1 MAESFGKI
9 LQRYVELGE
18 KLYGIGV
25 SSETDEG
32 EKREAR
38 RKLKYARRMI
48 EQRYPDVR
56 KEETD
61 TYRFGAAKR
70 FPYIP
75 KLFVEYD
82 DESLSGSG
90 VLTYPDGSRAQHAE
104 HGFSNAAGL
113 RKIIATLAHY
123 GKIHPEQTLVVKAG
137 SALPVV
143 TFLSDAV

>member
-1 MAESFGKI
+1 MAETFGSI
-9 LQRYVELGE
+9 LKRYVELGE
-18 KLYGIGV
+18 QLYGIGV
-25 SSETDEG
+25 DPELADS

-38 RKLKYARRMI
+38 RRLKYERRLI

-56 KEETD
+56 AEETD

-70 FPYIP
+70 DFYIP

-82 DESLSGSG
+82 DAQGSSG
-90 VLTYPDGSRAQHAE
+90 VLTYPDGSRDQHAVR
-104 HGFSNAAGL
+104 GFANAEGL
-113 RKIIATLAHY
+113 RKIIATLAYY
-123 GKIHPEQTLVVKAG
+123 GKIHPERTLVVKAG